1 MFVTRNL
8 VLAIFKTGNGERGT
22 GNGERGTGNGERGTG
37 NGERGTGN
45 GERGTGYFCSHMFYV
60 NFAAVPFVR
69 EYMPFS
75 GLPFQ
80 FIYSHNF
87 VSSSDVMTSLRHI
100 FWPPSEYSVKGNYF
114 IHKLWPIALY
124 FATYLESCLQ
134 AFPIEQSP

>member
-1 MFVTRNL
+1 
-8 VLAIFKTGNGERGT
+8 
-22 GNGERGTGNGERGTG
+22 
-37 NGERGTGN
+37 
-45 GERGTGYFCSHMFYV
+45 MFYV
-60 NFAAVPFVR
+60 NFAAVLFVR

-100 FWPPSEYSVKGNYF
+100 FWPPYEYSVKGNYF

-124 FATYLESCLQ
+124 FASYLESCLQ
-134 AFPIEQSP
+134 AFPIEQYP